1 MNKLLIFVLATFC
14 VFSSFA
20 QANDSKNG
28 AFGMSAG
35 EKLLVYETSKQDRSY
50 QVSCSPSS
58 KNFKNGTW
66 ITKKQDSWKN
76 IL

>member
-35 EKLLVYETSKQDRSY
+35 EKLLVYETSKQDPI
-50 QVSCSPSS
+50 VPFLL
-58 KNFKNGTW
+58 NLF
-66 ITKKQDSWKN
+66 
-76 IL
+76 